1 MKHYSS
7 IACLLTAWGLVA
19 CSGSTEPSNNGVGPL
34 SPGQTDFTSAP
45 ASNGRSGLEKGN
57 LGSADATPS
66 AGAPGRDGS
75 AGSSGKPR
83 TVEETDI
90 YRLEGDRL
98 YVLNGYRGL
107 MVFDVSQVDEPKLI
121 GRSPIFGQP
130 VEMIV
135 RDGLAVVV
143 VADWIGTM
151 EDGTPFHGSIVR
163 GLDAKDAANIRV
175 TGEAKLGG
183 WIRDTRV
190 VGDVLYAV
198 SEDQGWYYGLQ
209 GASTYCLGPN
219 KDVPSGSVAVGGA
232 AVSPGSSGSKAIV
245 SSVSFAAGQIQAKSR
260 YEVPGYSG
268 IFNVTPNSILF
279 AHDIVPA
286 TPTKDT
292 AGAGGATGTGSSMT
306 TGSGG
311 AAASPAPTAALDY
324 LDISDP
330 GGTITRRGSLAFQG
344 SIQGWGT
351 DNGRWNLDFADGK
364 MARLFAWA
372 DQNRGGGSNY
382 ALITADFTNPDA
394 PVLKSRLDV
403 AGQSWSP
410 AVRFDQGRMYLAPTG
425 DYFTSQST
433 NITPIQVFDVTNP
446 VAPMLAGSTS
456 VQGSVWNF
464 TPSGNNIFTLGSSGY
479 DAATGNWDS
488 RITVNYLNVTD
499 ATKPLS
505 LGSATFG
512 DGWAWTPAAG
522 TFKAFT
528 KNDQEGLVVLP
539 FSGWSNQFQDY
550 NNGVQLIEFTP
561 TTIKSAGA
569 ANTKGWV
576 ERGIFVKG
584 RIVSISDTTLAVVD
598 YADRTKPKVIK
609 EVPLARNIVSVQADA
624 QQVVTISSDFF
635 SNQTQKSEL
644 IVVPPSQAEET
655 ASGQELARLDIAGDN
670 AQVFRNGS
678 YNYVLSNVREPVD
691 CATQAQSGGGG
702 GGKDIGAPSSIAP
715 NGQTNICYAHF
726 QQIQV
731 AQISPGGAQLLGKL
745 RLPEGLQSWYY
756 GSDFA
761 YYGAYWYGGNNVVQV
776 GGDKLAFQTQKYE
789 PTPDGNGKSYQVL
802 SVVDLSDP
810 NAPIMGQQTITTDS
824 NGWWG
829 NLRAVGDTLYANH
842 EEWVVQ
848 PQYNGNSYTPGVVR
862 YYLNRIDLSVP
873 GAPLV
878 SEKINV
884 PGLLAGASTSDP
896 NVLYFLDYQYLN
908 NTTRNRFNVA
918 RLEGGKAILQS
929 SLALDGYLGNLFVQN
944 NRVYTSYQHQIAM
957 PNDCYRDVLE
967 LLQIDVQDPRNPVST
982 SAASKNGWGWLVAVE
997 GDVALMQSGWSGQG
1011 FDVFRLGADGPK
1023 YDRFIRTQGWGM
1035 NAIDRVG
1042 DTLYLASGPWGV
1054 QTINLK

>member
-7 IACLLTAWGLVA
+7 IACLLTAWGLVG
-19 CSGSTEPSNNGVGPL
+19 CSGSAEPSNGAGPL

-45 ASNGRSGLEKGN
+45 ASNGRSGLEKGGLN
-57 LGSADATPS
+57 SAATPTVGASAQDASGSA
-66 AGAPGRDGS
+66 
-75 AGSSGKPR
+75 KPR
-83 TVEETDI
+83 SVEETDI

-151 EDGTPFHGSIVR
+151 EDGTPFRGSIVR
-163 GLDAKDAANIRV
+163 GLDAKDATNIRV

-198 SEDQGWYYGLQ
+198 SEDQQDWYYGLQ
-209 GASTYCLGPN
+209 GDNTHCQSDKG
-219 KDVPSGSVAVGGA
+219 VPSGSVGVGGMA
-232 AVSPGSSGSKAIV
+232 GRGGYSGSKSVV

-260 YEVPGYSG
+260 YEVPGYSA
-268 IFNVTPNSILF
+268 IFNVTANSILF
-279 AHDIVPA
+279 AHDIVPETPADPA
-286 TPTKDT
+286 TPIKDP
-292 AGAGGATGTGSSMT
+292 A
-306 TGSGG
+306 GSGG
-311 AAASPAPTAALDY
+311 AAGTGTATMMGTGGAVASPAPTAALDY
-324 LDISDP
+324 LDITDP
-330 GGTITRRGSLAFQG
+330 GGTITLRGSLAFQA

-364 MARLFAWA
+364 VAHLFAWA
-372 DQNRGGGSNY
+372 DQNRGGQNNY
-382 ALITADFTNPDA
+382 ALVTADFSNPDA
-394 PVLKSRLDV
+394 PVLKSRLNV

-425 DYFTSQST
+425 DYFTTQST
-433 NITPIQVFDVTNP
+433 NTTPIEVFDVTNP
-446 VAPMLAGSTS
+446 VAPVLAGSTS

-464 TPSGNNIFTLGSSGY
+464 TPSGNNLFTLGSSGY
-479 DAATGNWDS
+479 DATTNIWDS

-539 FSGWSNQFQDY
+539 FSGWSDRYQDY

-561 TTIKSAGA
+561 TMIKTAGA

-598 YADRTKPKVIK
+598 YADHTKPKVIK

-635 SNQTQKSEL
+635 SHQTQKSEL

-655 ASGQELARLDIAGDN
+655 ASGQELAHLDIAGDN

-691 CATQAQSGGGG
+691 CATQTQAGGSTR
-702 GGKDIGAPSSIAP
+702 KDIGAPTLP
-715 NGQTNICYAHF
+715 GGQTSICYAYF

-731 AQISPGGAQLLGKL
+731 AQILPGGAQLLGKL

-756 GSDFA
+756 GADFA
-761 YYGAYWYGGNNVVQV
+761 YYGADWYGGNNVVQV

-789 PTPDGNGKSYQVL
+789 PTADGNGKYYQVL

-810 NAPIMGQQTITTDS
+810 NAPVMGQQTITTDS

-842 EEWVVQ
+842 EEWVIQ
-848 PQYNGNSYTPGVVR
+848 PQYNGNTYTPGVVR
-862 YYLNRIDLSVP
+862 YYLDRIDLSVP

-918 RLEGGKAILQS
+918 RLAGGKAILQS
-929 SLALDGYLGNLFVQN
+929 SLSLDGYLGNLFVQN
-944 NRVYTSYQHQIAM
+944 NRVYTSYQHQIAL
-957 PNDCYRDVLE
+957 PNDCYRDALE
-967 LLQIDVQDPRNPVST
+967 LLQIDVQDPRNPLST
-982 SAASKNGWGWLVAVE
+982 SAASKDGWGWLVAVD

-1011 FDVFRLGADGPK
+1011 FDVFRLGGAVPK

-1054 QTINLK
+1054 QAINLK